1 MAFLKEEGISR
12 LDIVSYISHGISKL
26 LPAKTGVPGQG
37 GPSPDEEGEEAPADP
52 LAQFAVNLN
61 ERARAGDIDP
71 LIGRQSQVERA
82 LHVLARRRKNNPLFV
97 GDAGVGKTAIV
108 EGLARRIELG
118 EAPPALAGATIYAL
132 DMGAMVA
139 GTRYR
144 GDFEERFKAVL
155 KALAEKDNAIVFID
169 ELHTIVGAGAAS
181 GGAMDASNLI
191 KPALANGK
199 LRCIGTTTHKEYRSY
214 IEKDRALAR
223 RFQAI
228 EVDEPSIEDTIKV
241 LTGLREQYE
250 EFHGVS
256 YTNKSLRAAAELS
269 ARYLNDRRLP
279 DKAIDLIDEAGAA
292 TKLKKGK
299 IKGTRRRVRSRD
311 IETVLATMA
320 RIPPRRVEADDRER
334 LANLDGEL
342 KGKIY
347 GQDPA
352 VERVAQAIKMN
363 RAGLG
368 LPNRPIGSFLFA
380 GPTGVGKTELAKQL
394 AETLGVQFLRFDM
407 SEYMERHTVSRLI
420 GAPPGYVGF
429 DQGGLLT
436 DAIHQNP
443 HAVLL
448 LDEIEKAHPDLFN
461 LLLQVMDHGA
471 LTDNNGR
478 KSDFRHVI
486 LIMTSN
492 VGARELS
499 RRMPGFGT
507 GGEERFGDTDE
518 AFRRMFSPEFRNR
531 LDAKVDFAPL
541 DPAVMSRIV
550 DKFIGRAVGAA
561 GREEGQ
567 DRPDRSGP
575 RLSGQEGLRPAQRRA
590 PAGARH
596 PGRGQAAADRRAAV
610 RQAGR
615 RRHRPDRRRRRQDHV
630 RDRRRLR
637 PVPPRRARRITASGS
652 SSPIAA
658 RGTAPAG
665 RRRRTGRPV
674 RLPTAPPRLIAITSS
689 ALPGGAQAGG
699 DGGGHQL
706 DGGAPEHP
714 ERHPVEQLQQ
724 DQRRRRARDRRSQPA
739 HGAGDEGRRQQAV
752 QAEPAVQPV
761 KVQQRQHLGGD
772 ADRVGQPPRQRPQAQ
787 VAQEHAQEHVVG
799 GHARP
804 VQRAGNQQQAQP
816 AVVQQGAH
824 VGHPWSRGAL
834 AGAAQLQGCDE
845 GAAQPDPHRHRNQR
859 PDRRTQPR
867 WISTPTVMHAQT
879 KPTEPHWR
887 SRP

>member
-1 MAFLKEEGISR
+1 MSMLSPELETAIRRALDDATDRGHEFSGLEHLLLALLADDKTAEVIKHCGGSLGRLDKKLEEFLDTQIQPLPEDERERAQPTLAFARVVQRAVNHVLGAGKQQATGPNVLVALFSEPESHAVAFLKEEGISR
-12 LDIVSYISHGISKL
+12 LDVVSYISHGISKL

-144 GDFEERFKAVL
+144 GDFEERFKAVI

-241 LTGLREQYE
+241 LNGLRERYE

-299 IKGTRRRVRSRD
+299 IKGARRRVRSRD
-311 IETVLATMA
+311 IEAVLATMA

-342 KGKIY
+342 KAKIY
-347 GQDPA
+347 GQDQA

-461 LLLQVMDHGA
+461 LLLQVMDHGS

-550 DKFIGRAVGAA
+550 DKFIGELSAQLAEKKVKIELTDAARAYLAKKGY
-561 GREEGQ
+561 
-567 DRPDRSGP
+567 DP
-575 RLSGQEGLRPAQRRA
+575 LN
-590 PAGARH
+590 GAR
-596 PGRGQAAADRRAAV
+596 PLGRVIQDEVKRPLTDELLFGKLAGGGTVRIDAAD
-610 RQAGR
+610 
-615 RRHRPDRRRRRQDHV
+615 DK
-630 RDRRRLR
+630 
-637 PVPPRRARRITASGS
+637 ITF
-652 SSPIAA
+652 
-658 RGTAPAG
+658 
-665 RRRRTGRPV
+665 V
-674 RLPTAPPRLIAITSS
+674 
-689 ALPGGAQAGG
+689 
-699 DGGGHQL
+699 
-706 DGGAPEHP
+706 
-714 ERHPVEQLQQ
+714 
-724 DQRRRRARDRRSQPA
+724 
-739 HGAGDEGRRQQAV
+739 
-752 QAEPAVQPV
+752 
-761 KVQQRQHLGGD
+761 
-772 ADRVGQPPRQRPQAQ
+772 
-787 VAQEHAQEHVVG
+787 
-799 GHARP
+799 
-804 VQRAGNQQQAQP
+804 
-816 AVVQQGAH
+816 
-824 VGHPWSRGAL
+824 
-834 AGAAQLQGCDE
+834 
-845 GAAQPDPHRHRNQR
+845 
-859 PDRRTQPR
+859 
-867 WISTPTVMHAQT
+867 
-879 KPTEPHWR
+879 TEN
-887 SRP
+887 S

>member
-1 MAFLKEEGISR
+1 M
-12 LDIVSYISHGISKL
+12 
-26 LPAKTGVPGQG
+26 
-37 GPSPDEEGEEAPADP
+37 
-52 LAQFAVNLN
+52 
-61 ERARAGDIDP
+61 
-71 LIGRQSQVERA
+71 
-82 LHVLARRRKNNPLFV
+82 LARRRKNNPLFV

-118 EAPPALAGATIYAL
+118 EAPAALKGAVIYAL

-155 KALAEKDNAIVFID
+155 KALGEKENAIVFID

-223 RFQAI
+223 RFQSI
-228 EVDEPSIEDTIKV
+228 EVEEPSIDETIKV
-241 LTGLREQYE
+241 LKGLRSRYE
-250 EFHGVS
+250 EFHGVT
-256 YTNKSLRAAAELS
+256 YTDKSLRAAAELS
-269 ARYLNDRRLP
+269 SRYLNDRRLP

-292 TKLKKGK
+292 VKLKHEGQDQ
-299 IKGTRRRVRSRD
+299 GRQAARPQQGHRGRAGDHGAHPARS
-311 IETVLATMA
+311 
-320 RIPPRRVEADDRER
+320 VEADDRER
-334 LANLDGEL
+334 LANLESDL
-342 KGKIY
+342 KAKIY
-347 GQDPA
+347 GQDAA

-368 LPNRPIGSFLFA
+368 LPQRPIGGFLFA

-499 RRMPGFGT
+499 RRMPGFGAA
-507 GGEERFGDTDE
+507 GDERFGDTDE
-518 AFRRMFSPEFRNR
+518 AFKRMFSPEFRNR

-541 DPAVMSRIV
+541 DPAVMGQIV
-550 DKFIGRAVGAA
+550 DKFIAELAAQLGRAQG
-561 GREEGQ
+561 E
-567 DRPDRSGP
+567 DRADG
-575 RLSGQEGLRPAQRRA
+575 G
-590 PAGARH
+590 GAR
-596 PGRGQAAADRRAAV
+596 AIS
-610 RQAGR
+610 
-615 RRHRPDRRRRRQDHV
+615 
-630 RDRRRLR
+630 
-637 PVPPRRARRITASGS
+637 PRRATTR
-652 SSPIAA
+652 
-658 RGTAPAG
+658 
-665 RRRRTGRPV
+665 
-674 RLPTAPPRLIAITSS
+674 
-689 ALPGGAQAGG
+689 
-699 DGGGHQL
+699 
-706 DGGAPEHP
+706 
-714 ERHPVEQLQQ
+714 
-724 DQRRRRARDRRSQPA
+724 
-739 HGAGDEGRRQQAV
+739 
-752 QAEPAVQPV
+752 
-761 KVQQRQHLGGD
+761 
-772 ADRVGQPPRQRPQAQ
+772 
-787 VAQEHAQEHVVG
+787 
-799 GHARP
+799 
-804 VQRAGNQQQAQP
+804 
-816 AVVQQGAH
+816 
-824 VGHPWSRGAL
+824 
-834 AGAAQLQGCDE
+834 
-845 GAAQPDPHRHRNQR
+845 
-859 PDRRTQPR
+859 
-867 WISTPTVMHAQT
+867 
-879 KPTEPHWR
+879 
-887 SRP
+887 